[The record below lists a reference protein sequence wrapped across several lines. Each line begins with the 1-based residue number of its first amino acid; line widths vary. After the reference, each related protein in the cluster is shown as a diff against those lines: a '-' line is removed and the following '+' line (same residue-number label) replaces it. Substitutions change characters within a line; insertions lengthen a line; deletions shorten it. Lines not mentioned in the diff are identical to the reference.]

1 MKTDSLIR
9 LEGMKAL
16 SDKLGL
22 VEAERFI
29 ALVIR
34 EQFDYTEWQRDMFE
48 DMPLDMLIENADKLW
63 RGTHK

>member
-1 MKTDSLIR
+1 MRADNLIR

-29 ALVIR
+29 TLVIR

-48 DMPLDMLIENADKLW
+48 DMSLDTLIENADKLW
-63 RGTHK
+63 RNKNK

>member
-1 MKTDSLIR
+1 MRTDNLIR

-48 DMPLDMLIENADKLW
+48 DMPLDTLIENADKLW
-63 RGTHK
+63 RDTHK